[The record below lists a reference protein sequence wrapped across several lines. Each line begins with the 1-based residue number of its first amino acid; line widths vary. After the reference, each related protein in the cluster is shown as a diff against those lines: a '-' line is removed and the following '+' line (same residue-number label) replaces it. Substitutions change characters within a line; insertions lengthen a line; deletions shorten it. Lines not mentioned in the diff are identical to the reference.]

1 MVKVWNHI
9 TRMIHDWPLHCFVF
23 GAKNWMRA
31 AWGLRC
37 FWAES
42 WWMTP
47 EGLAESWYQ
56 IWQNFVEG
64 CELSQSH
71 TGHLATTCRVER
83 YGRLWN
89 CTLLYIPIIYQCV
102 GDYWGKEVLDLML
115 FFGGAILANASDLL
129 LLCYVFV
136 CFFSRFQAC
145 PCKAIIL
152 C

>member
-1 MVKVWNHI
+1 MVKVWNYI

-23 GAKNWMRA
+23 GAKNWMSQQHG
-31 AWGLRC
+31 GLRC

-47 EGLAESWYQ
+47 EGLADRIS
-56 IWQNFVEG
+56 
-64 CELSQSH
+64 LRAASSH
-71 TGHLATTCRVER
+71 KATPGTWRQRAEWRDMEDC
-83 YGRLWN
+83 GIAFF
-89 CTLLYIPIIYQCV
+89 LYIPIIYQCV

-115 FFGGAILANASDLL
+115 CFGGAILANASDLL
-129 LLCYVFV
+129 LLCYVIV